1 LIRASLRRTKKIADE
16 SLTAGA
22 NGDDDSPRVLVFHP
36 ELKRADQAGSWRD
49 ASSRLEEAVSLTGAL
64 DFEVVGAEVVPI
76 AKTRPA
82 TLFGTG
88 VVERLGNQIKAEE
101 ADIVM
106 INGQLSP
113 IQQRNLEREWKCK
126 VIDRTGLILEIF
138 ADRARTREGRL
149 QVQLALLSYQKSRL
163 VRTWTHLERQ
173 RGGRGFLAGPGER
186 QIEIDRRLI
195 GDKLAKLRRE
205 LEEVKRTR
213 ELHRE
218 ARRRVPYPIVALV
231 GYTNAGKS
239 TLFNQLTVSDV
250 FAEDMLFATLDPT
263 MRGLELPSGRKV
275 ILSDTVGFVS
285 DLPHDLVAAFRAT
298 LEEVLEAD
306 LIVHVRDA
314 SSHEAEAQKLDVL
327 EVLKALGLQKA
338 IDGEELVEAL
348 NKCDQLEGED
358 LTAVQEYSARNANTI
373 AISAIKGTNCDAL
386 LALIEDRL
394 TEDMPVFELLVPYS
408 DGKALARLYE
418 QGEVL
423 KRIDGEDGIS
433 VQVRIDDSRVGRF
446 EDWCAQS
453 GFDLHLV

>member
-1 LIRASLRRTKKIADE
+1 MDAASA
-16 SLTAGA
+16 
-22 NGDDDSPRVLVFHP
+22 
-36 ELKRADQAGSWRD
+36 WRD
-49 ASSRLEEAVSLTGAL
+49 SQSRLDEAVNLTGAL
-64 DFEVVGAEVVPI
+64 DFEVAGAEIVSI
-76 AKTRPA
+76 AKPRPA

-88 VVERLGNQIKAEE
+88 TVDKIGEWIRDEE
-101 ADIVM
+101 ADLIMV
-106 INGQLSP
+106 NGQLTP
-113 IQQRNLEREWKCK
+113 IQQRNLERSWKAK

-138 ADRARTREGRL
+138 ANRAQTREGSL
-149 QVQLALLSYQKSRL
+149 QVQLALLSYQRSRL

-213 ELHRE
+213 DLHRK

-239 TLFNQLTVSDV
+239 TLFNRLTRSDV
-250 FAEDMLFATLDPT
+250 FVEDMLFATLDPT

-306 LIVHVRDA
+306 LIVHVRDV
-314 SSHEAEAQKLDVL
+314 SSPETDAQKQDVL
-327 EVLKALGLQKA
+327 EVLKELGLQQV
-338 IDGEELVEAL
+338 IDGAELVEAL
-348 NKCDQLEGED
+348 NKADLLTEEDALAVHELSNRTENTMVVSALTGKNCQDLLQLIENR
-358 LTAVQEYSARNANTI
+358 LTAE
-373 AISAIKGTNCDAL
+373 
-386 LALIEDRL
+386 
-394 TEDMPVFELLVPYS
+394 MPVFQVLVPYAN
-408 DGKALARLYE
+408 GKALAGLYQ

-423 KRIDGEDGIS
+423 NRIEGDDGIS
-433 VQVRIDDSRVGRF
+433 IEIRLDETRVGKF
-446 EDWCAQS
+446 DDWCQKN
-453 GFDLHLV
+453 GLDLYSV

>member
-1 LIRASLRRTKKIADE
+1 MDAAS
-16 SLTAGA
+16 
-22 NGDDDSPRVLVFHP
+22 V
-36 ELKRADQAGSWRD
+36 WRD
-49 ASSRLEEAVSLTGAL
+49 AQSRLDEAVNLTGAL
-64 DFEVVGAEVVPI
+64 DFDVAGAEIVSV
-76 AKTRPA
+76 AKPRPA

-88 VVERLGNQIKAEE
+88 TVEKIGDWIRDEE
-101 ADIVM
+101 ADLVM
-106 INGQLSP
+106 VNGQLTP
-113 IQQRNLEREWKCK
+113 IQQRNLERAWKAK

-138 ADRARTREGRL
+138 ANRAQTREGSL
-149 QVQLALLSYQKSRL
+149 QVQLALLSYQRSRL

-213 ELHRE
+213 DLHRK

-239 TLFNQLTVSDV
+239 TLFNRLTQSEV

-314 SSHEAEAQKLDVL
+314 SSPETDAQKQDVL
-327 EVLKALGLQKA
+327 EVLKELGLQQV
-338 IDGEELVEAL
+338 IDGAELVEAM
-348 NKCDQLEGED
+348 NKAD
-358 LTAVQEYSARNANTI
+358 LLDE
-373 AISAIKGTNCDAL
+373 
-386 LALIEDRL
+386 EDRL
-394 TEDMPVFELLVPYS
+394 AVLEQSSRQDNTIVVSALTGENCDNLLRLVENRLTAEMPVFQVLVPYAN
-408 DGKALARLYE
+408 GKALAGLYQ

-423 KRIDGEDGIS
+423 NRIEGNDGIS
-433 VQVRIDDSRVGRF
+433 IEIRLDETRLGRF
-446 EDWCAQS
+446 EDWCQKNGLELYS
-453 GFDLHLV
+453 L

>member
-1 LIRASLRRTKKIADE
+1 VDE
-16 SLTAGA
+16 EDAR
-22 NGDDDSPRVLVFHP
+22 PRVLVIHP
-36 ELKRADQAGSWRD
+36 DPKRMDAASAWRD
-49 ASSRLEEAVSLTGAL
+49 SQSRLDEAVNLTGAL
-64 DFEVVGAEVVPI
+64 DFEVAGAEIVSI
-76 AKTRPA
+76 AKPRPA

-88 VVERLGNQIKAEE
+88 TVDKIGEWIRDEE
-101 ADIVM
+101 ADLIMV
-106 INGQLSP
+106 NGQLTP
-113 IQQRNLEREWKCK
+113 IQQRNLERSWKAK

-138 ADRARTREGRL
+138 ANRAQTREGSL
-149 QVQLALLSYQKSRL
+149 QVQLALLSYQRSRL

-213 ELHRE
+213 DLHRK

-239 TLFNQLTVSDV
+239 TLFNRLTRSDV
-250 FAEDMLFATLDPT
+250 FVEDMLFATLDPT

-306 LIVHVRDA
+306 LIVHVRDV
-314 SSHEAEAQKLDVL
+314 SSPETDAQKQDVL
-327 EVLKALGLQKA
+327 EVLKELGLQQV
-338 IDGEELVEAL
+338 IDGAELVEAL
-348 NKCDQLEGED
+348 NKADLLTEEDALAVHELSNRTENTMVVSALTGKNCQDLLQLIENR
-358 LTAVQEYSARNANTI
+358 LTAE
-373 AISAIKGTNCDAL
+373 
-386 LALIEDRL
+386 
-394 TEDMPVFELLVPYS
+394 MPVFQVLVPYAN
-408 DGKALARLYE
+408 GKALAGLYQ

-423 KRIDGEDGIS
+423 NRIEGDDGIS
-433 VQVRIDDSRVGRF
+433 IEIRLDETRVGKF
-446 EDWCAQS
+446 DDWCQKN
-453 GFDLHLV
+453 GLDLYSV

>member
-1 LIRASLRRTKKIADE
+1 LIQASLQRTKKIADE
-16 SLTAGA
+16 TLTSGVDEEDAR
-22 NGDDDSPRVLVFHP
+22 PRVLVIHP
-36 ELKRADQAGSWRD
+36 DPKRMDAASAWRD
-49 ASSRLEEAVSLTGAL
+49 SQSRLDEAVNLTGAL
-64 DFEVVGAEVVPI
+64 DFEVAGAEIVSI
-76 AKTRPA
+76 AKPRPA

-88 VVERLGNQIKAEE
+88 TVDKIGEWIRDEE
-101 ADIVM
+101 ADLIMV
-106 INGQLSP
+106 NGQLTP
-113 IQQRNLEREWKCK
+113 IQQRNLERSWKAK

-138 ADRARTREGRL
+138 ANRAQTREGSL
-149 QVQLALLSYQKSRL
+149 QVQLALLSYQRSRL

-213 ELHRE
+213 DLHRK

-239 TLFNQLTVSDV
+239 TLFNRLTRSDV
-250 FAEDMLFATLDPT
+250 FVEDMLFATLDPT

-306 LIVHVRDA
+306 LIVHVRDV
-314 SSHEAEAQKLDVL
+314 SSPETDAQKQDVL
-327 EVLKALGLQKA
+327 EVLKELGLQQV
-338 IDGEELVEAL
+338 IDGAELVEAL
-348 NKCDQLEGED
+348 NKADLLTEEDALAVHELSNRTENTMVVSALTGKNCQDLLQLIENR
-358 LTAVQEYSARNANTI
+358 LTAE
-373 AISAIKGTNCDAL
+373 
-386 LALIEDRL
+386 
-394 TEDMPVFELLVPYS
+394 MPVFQVLVPYAN
-408 DGKALARLYE
+408 GKALAGLYQ

-423 KRIDGEDGIS
+423 NRIEGDDGIS
-433 VQVRIDDSRVGRF
+433 IEIRLDETRVGKF
-446 EDWCAQS
+446 DDWCQKN
-453 GFDLHLV
+453 GLDLYSV

>member
-1 LIRASLRRTKKIADE
+1 MDAASA
-16 SLTAGA
+16 
-22 NGDDDSPRVLVFHP
+22 
-36 ELKRADQAGSWRD
+36 WRD
-49 ASSRLEEAVSLTGAL
+49 SQSRLDEAVNLTGAL
-64 DFEVVGAEVVPI
+64 DFEVAGAEIVSI
-76 AKTRPA
+76 AKPRPA

-88 VVERLGNQIKAEE
+88 TVDKIGEWIRDEE
-101 ADIVM
+101 ADLIMV
-106 INGQLSP
+106 NGQLTP
-113 IQQRNLEREWKCK
+113 IQQRNLERSWKAK

-138 ADRARTREGRL
+138 ANRAQTREGSL
-149 QVQLALLSYQKSRL
+149 QVQLALLSYQRSRL

-213 ELHRE
+213 DLHRK

-239 TLFNQLTVSDV
+239 TLFNRLTRSDV
-250 FAEDMLFATLDPT
+250 FVEDMLFATLDPT

-306 LIVHVRDA
+306 LIVHVRDV
-314 SSHEAEAQKLDVL
+314 SSSETDAQKQDVL
-327 EVLKALGLQKA
+327 EVLKELGLQQV
-338 IDGEELVEAL
+338 IDGAELVEAL
-348 NKCDQLEGED
+348 NKADLLTEEDALAVHELSNRTENTMVVSALTGKNCQDLLQLIENR
-358 LTAVQEYSARNANTI
+358 LTAE
-373 AISAIKGTNCDAL
+373 
-386 LALIEDRL
+386 
-394 TEDMPVFELLVPYS
+394 MPVFQVLVPYAN
-408 DGKALARLYE
+408 GKALAGLYQ

-423 KRIDGEDGIS
+423 NRIEGDDGIS
-433 VQVRIDDSRVGRF
+433 IEIRLDETRVGKF
-446 EDWCAQS
+446 DDWCQKN
-453 GFDLHLV
+453 GLDLYSV

>member
-1 LIRASLRRTKKIADE
+1 M
-16 SLTAGA
+16 
-22 NGDDDSPRVLVFHP
+22 DDKDARPRVLVIHP
-36 ELKRADQAGSWRD
+36 DPKRMDAASVWRD
-49 ASSRLEEAVSLTGAL
+49 AQSRLDEAVNLTGAL
-64 DFEVVGAEVVPI
+64 DFDVAGAEIVSV
-76 AKTRPA
+76 AKPRPA

-88 VVERLGNQIKAEE
+88 TVEKIGDWIRDEE
-101 ADIVM
+101 ADLVM
-106 INGQLSP
+106 VNGQLTP
-113 IQQRNLEREWKCK
+113 IQQRNLERAWKAK

-138 ADRARTREGRL
+138 ANRAQTREGSL
-149 QVQLALLSYQKSRL
+149 QVQLALLSYQRSRL

-213 ELHRE
+213 DLHRK

-239 TLFNQLTVSDV
+239 TLFNRLTQSEV

-314 SSHEAEAQKLDVL
+314 SSPETDAQKQDVL
-327 EVLKALGLQKA
+327 EVLKELGLQQV
-338 IDGEELVEAL
+338 IDGAELVEAM
-348 NKCDQLEGED
+348 NKAD
-358 LTAVQEYSARNANTI
+358 LLDE
-373 AISAIKGTNCDAL
+373 
-386 LALIEDRL
+386 EDRL
-394 TEDMPVFELLVPYS
+394 AVLEQSSRQDNTIVVSALTGENCDNLLRLVENRLTAEMPVFQVLVPYAN
-408 DGKALARLYE
+408 GKALAGLYQ

-423 KRIDGEDGIS
+423 NRIEGNDGIS
-433 VQVRIDDSRVGRF
+433 IEIRLDETRLGRF
-446 EDWCAQS
+446 EDWCQKNGLELYS
-453 GFDLHLV
+453 V

>member
-1 LIRASLRRTKKIADE
+1 MDE
-16 SLTAGA
+16 EDAR
-22 NGDDDSPRVLVFHP
+22 PRVLVIHP
-36 ELKRADQAGSWRD
+36 DPKRMDAASAWRD
-49 ASSRLEEAVSLTGAL
+49 SQSRLDEAVNLTGAL
-64 DFEVVGAEVVPI
+64 DFEVAGAEIVSI
-76 AKTRPA
+76 AKPRPA

-88 VVERLGNQIKAEE
+88 TVDKIGEWIRDEE
-101 ADIVM
+101 ADLIMV
-106 INGQLSP
+106 NGQLTP
-113 IQQRNLEREWKCK
+113 IQQRNLERSWKAK

-138 ADRARTREGRL
+138 ANRAQTREGSL
-149 QVQLALLSYQKSRL
+149 QVQLALLSYQRSRL

-213 ELHRE
+213 DLHRK

-239 TLFNQLTVSDV
+239 TLFNRLTRSDV
-250 FAEDMLFATLDPT
+250 FVEDMLFATLDPT

-306 LIVHVRDA
+306 LIVHVRDV
-314 SSHEAEAQKLDVL
+314 SSSETDAQKQDVL
-327 EVLKALGLQKA
+327 EVLKELGLQQV
-338 IDGEELVEAL
+338 IDGAELVEAL
-348 NKCDQLEGED
+348 NKADLLTEEDALAVHELSNRTENTMVVSALTGKNCQDLLQLIENR
-358 LTAVQEYSARNANTI
+358 LTAE
-373 AISAIKGTNCDAL
+373 
-386 LALIEDRL
+386 
-394 TEDMPVFELLVPYS
+394 MPVFQVLVPYAN
-408 DGKALARLYE
+408 GKALAGLYQ

-423 KRIDGEDGIS
+423 NRIEGDDGIS
-433 VQVRIDDSRVGRF
+433 IEIRLDETRVGKF
-446 EDWCAQS
+446 DDWCQKN
-453 GFDLHLV
+453 GLDLYSV

>member
-1 LIRASLRRTKKIADE
+1 MTS
-16 SLTAGA
+16 GG
-22 NGDDDSPRVLVFHP
+22 GDAPYSPRVLVFHP
-36 ELKRADQAGSWRD
+36 ELKRADPTGSWRD
-49 ASSRLEEAVSLTGAL
+49 ASSRLEEAISLTGAL
-64 DFEVVGAEVVPI
+64 DFEVVGADIVPI
-76 AKTRPA
+76 AKLRPS
-82 TLFGTG
+82 TLFGKG
-88 VVERLGNQIKAEE
+88 VTERLGLQIKAEE

-106 INGQLSP
+106 INGILTP

-149 QVQLALLSYQKSRL
+149 QVQLALLSYQRSRL

-239 TLFNQLTVSDV
+239 TLFNQLTLSEV

-263 MRGLELPSGRKV
+263 MRGLVLPSGRKV

-314 SSHEAEAQKLDVL
+314 SSPETEEQKLDVL
-327 EVLKALGLQKA
+327 EVLKELGLQKA

-348 NKCDQLEGED
+348 NKIDQLEGDD
-358 LTAVQEYSARNANTI
+358 LQAVSEYAARHDNTI
-373 AISAIKGTNCDAL
+373 AISAVKGTNCNAL
-386 LALIEDRL
+386 LDLIEDRL
-394 TEDMPVFELLVPYS
+394 TEDMPIFELCVPYA
-408 DGKALARLYE
+408 DGKSLAKLYE

-423 KRIDGEDGIS
+423 KRNEGADGIA
-433 VQVRIDDSRVGRF
+433 VQVRVDTTRVGRF
-446 EDWCAQS
+446 EDWCAKS
-453 GFDLHLV
+453 GLEIHLV

>member
-1 LIRASLRRTKKIADE
+1 MIRASLRTKKIADE

-22 NGDDDSPRVLVFHP
+22 NGEDDSPRVLVFHP
-36 ELKRADQAGSWRD
+36 ELKRADQAGSWRK

-64 DFEVVGAEVVPI
+64 DFDVVGADVVPI

-218 ARRRVPYPIVALV
+218 ARRRVPYAIVALV

-314 SSHEAEAQKLDVL
+314 SSQEAEAQKLDVL

-446 EDWCAQS
+446 EDWCAKS
-453 GFDLHLV
+453 GFDPHLV

>member
-1 LIRASLRRTKKIADE
+1 MDE
-16 SLTAGA
+16 EDAR
-22 NGDDDSPRVLVFHP
+22 PRVLVIHP
-36 ELKRADQAGSWRD
+36 DPKRMDAASAWRD
-49 ASSRLEEAVSLTGAL
+49 SQSRLDEAVNLTGAL
-64 DFEVVGAEVVPI
+64 DFEVAGAEIVSI
-76 AKTRPA
+76 AKPRPA

-88 VVERLGNQIKAEE
+88 TVDKIGEWIRDEE
-101 ADIVM
+101 ADLIMV
-106 INGQLSP
+106 NGQLTP
-113 IQQRNLEREWKCK
+113 IQQRNLERSWKAK

-138 ADRARTREGRL
+138 ANRAQTREGSL
-149 QVQLALLSYQKSRL
+149 QVQLALLSYQRSRL

-213 ELHRE
+213 DLHRK

-239 TLFNQLTVSDV
+239 TLFNRLTRSDV
-250 FAEDMLFATLDPT
+250 FVEDMLFATLDPT

-306 LIVHVRDA
+306 LIVHVRDV
-314 SSHEAEAQKLDVL
+314 SSPETDAQKQDVL
-327 EVLKALGLQKA
+327 EVLKELGLQQV
-338 IDGEELVEAL
+338 IDGAELVEAL
-348 NKCDQLEGED
+348 NKADLLTEEDALAVHELSNRTENTMVVSALTGKNCQDLLQLIENR
-358 LTAVQEYSARNANTI
+358 LTAE
-373 AISAIKGTNCDAL
+373 
-386 LALIEDRL
+386 
-394 TEDMPVFELLVPYS
+394 MPVFQVLVPYAN
-408 DGKALARLYE
+408 GKALAGLYQ

-423 KRIDGEDGIS
+423 NRIEGDDGIS
-433 VQVRIDDSRVGRF
+433 IEIRLDETRVGKF
-446 EDWCAQS
+446 DDWCQKN
-453 GFDLHLV
+453 GLDLYSV

>member
-446 EDWCAQS
+446 EDWCAKS

>member
-1 LIRASLRRTKKIADE
+1 MDAAS
-16 SLTAGA
+16 
-22 NGDDDSPRVLVFHP
+22 V
-36 ELKRADQAGSWRD
+36 WRD
-49 ASSRLEEAVSLTGAL
+49 AQSRLDEAVNLTGAL
-64 DFEVVGAEVVPI
+64 DFDVAGAEIVSV
-76 AKTRPA
+76 AKPRPA

-88 VVERLGNQIKAEE
+88 TVEKIGDWIRDEE
-101 ADIVM
+101 ADLVM
-106 INGQLSP
+106 VNGQLTP
-113 IQQRNLEREWKCK
+113 IQQRNLERAWKAK

-138 ADRARTREGRL
+138 ANRAQTREGSL
-149 QVQLALLSYQKSRL
+149 QVQLALLSYQRSRL

-213 ELHRE
+213 DLHRK

-239 TLFNQLTVSDV
+239 TLFNRLTQSEV

-314 SSHEAEAQKLDVL
+314 SSPETDAQKQDVL
-327 EVLKALGLQKA
+327 EVLKELGLQQV
-338 IDGEELVEAL
+338 IDGAELVEAM
-348 NKCDQLEGED
+348 NKAD
-358 LTAVQEYSARNANTI
+358 LLDE
-373 AISAIKGTNCDAL
+373 
-386 LALIEDRL
+386 EDRL
-394 TEDMPVFELLVPYS
+394 AVLEQSSRQDNTIVVSALTGENCDNLLRLVENRLTAEMPVFQVLVPYAN
-408 DGKALARLYE
+408 GKALAGLYQ

-423 KRIDGEDGIS
+423 NRIEGNDGIS
-433 VQVRIDDSRVGRF
+433 IEIRLDETRLGRF
-446 EDWCAQS
+446 EDWCQKNGLELYS
-453 GFDLHLV
+453 V